1 MGIKAIDRTAIAIPS
16 GRNHQTKWFWPVGGP
31 LEFES
36 IVPHEIMFGSPNPR
50 NVSAA
55 SVRIAEGTVSAM
67 LA

>member
-1 MGIKAIDRTAIAIPS
+1 
-16 GRNHQTKWFWPVGGP
+16 
-31 LEFES
+31 
-36 IVPHEIMFGSPNPR
+36 VPHEIMFGSPNPR